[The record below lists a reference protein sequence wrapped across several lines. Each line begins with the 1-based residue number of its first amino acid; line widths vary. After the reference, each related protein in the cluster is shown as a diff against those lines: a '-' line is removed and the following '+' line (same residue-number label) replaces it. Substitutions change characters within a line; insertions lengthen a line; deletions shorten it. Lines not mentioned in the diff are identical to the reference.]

1 MVMPDQDME
10 VTARIGGPKFNKEA
24 FARNHL
30 MGATLLLTGT
40 GLQKSQKSIGAPPSR
55 ARAKL
60 APFLPQLSGT
70 QGNSSPMSIK
80 GLKAPIA
87 PKDQVKQEGGSQKA
101 HLFVNDPIRV
111 RMLGENPDETL
122 QGDSFMVK
130 LPSVYLR

>member
-1 MVMPDQDME
+1 
-10 VTARIGGPKFNKEA
+10 
-24 FARNHL
+24 

-40 GLQKSQKSIGAPPSR
+40 GLQKSQKPNGAPPSG

-60 APFLPQLSGT
+60 ASFLPQLSGT

-87 PKDQVKQEGGSQKA
+87 PKDQGKQESGSQKA

-130 LPSVYLR
+130 LPSVYLPNR